1 MKSKKFTMDDV
12 TEAEIVWK
20 EMVAANEMKLLSVF
34 RKKGLHLAYE
44 TAEHDAWILKT
55 LNDKKQKYRFNKCSN
70 LIMVGSGMYPYSM
83 FDVYKKYP
91 NIKQIGL
98 EIDEKRALISRLL
111 IKACPAKD
119 AIKIETVDALN
130 YDYSWLGMD
139 DLIFISVD
147 VDHKEIIKKIIETS
161 KAHVNI
167 CAPYDKTW
175 LANLIRSFSV
185 S

>member
-12 TEAEIVWK
+12 ENAEVIWK
-20 EMVAANEMKLLSVF
+20 EMVASNEMRLLSVF
-34 RKKGLHLAYE
+34 KEQGLHLAYE
-44 TAEHDAWILKT
+44 QAENNAWILKT
-55 LNDKKQKYRFNKCSN
+55 LIDKKQRYRFKECKN
-70 LIMVGSGMYPYSM
+70 LVMVGSGMYPYSM